1 MGPAPIFCPDLEPTG
16 PRTRSHAPLRV
27 PTSEYALEAVSK
39 RCAICAAFFVAAF
52 GLLAAEGLAQEAERP
67 TVGVALSG
75 GGAKGLAH
83 IGVLRVLDAIGL
95 QVDIVTGTSMGNIVG
110 ALYAIGYSPDEIEQ
124 LSLTVDWSHVFSDD
138 VPLRALGIEQKT
150 WARTYIGHIPLRNG
164 RPELPSGILAGQNV
178 TQLLAKLTIPAQDID
193 DFESFPRPFACV
205 TTDIVTGDA
214 VRITSGNLADAVQA
228 SGGLPTVFMPLTID
242 GRMLVDGGIVRN
254 LPVEDALAIGA
265 DIVIAVDVGQPLRT
279 EEELRTFVDVMDQ
292 VIAFQGARSTQEQRE
307 MANILI
313 APDIEGLSTL
323 GFDDISEIIRRG
335 EEAARAQ
342 LPALVALVDS
352 LNSLGPPRPIPTLPR
367 PDSFYISEVRVDG
380 ADRIATETVLDAS
393 GIRAPTWLTV
403 DDLDRAVDRIYG
415 REAFRRVGYA
425 IIAEDERT
433 ILNFRVVEDVENQVR
448 FGVRFDTQTGV
459 AVLLGTLFR
468 NVGIDGSLLT
478 ADFRVGREVQLD
490 AQYWF
495 SSGMRSG
502 FAPRV
507 RALGSL
513 DEIDFYVGTDR
524 VAKLDVKSF
533 SGSVDAGTFF
543 SRVVAAIGGL
553 RAEYV
558 DVSPDIAPIGSP
570 SQGGW
575 LGLGYGTVTVDTYDR
590 VQFPGSGLR
599 STLVGEIGDQSVT
612 DGGGIRR
619 AYLNLQGALPVS
631 RRLSLLTQLFVGS
644 AGGDSIPLSY
654 EFFLGGLEAPAA
666 SQYPDLSRVSFVGM
680 RYQELRGRAAQF
692 LMLGAQFE
700 VNESAYVMLRANA
713 GNAFDTW
720 EVDLSSERFES
731 GIGVT
736 VGAATLAGP
745 VSLSIATGSRHDFL
759 ATLNLGF
766 YF

>member
-1 MGPAPIFCPDLEPTG
+1 MRRRGA
-16 PRTRSHAPLRV
+16 A
-27 PTSEYALEAVSK
+27 
-39 RCAICAAFFVAAF
+39 CAALFVALL
-52 GLLAAEGLAQEAERP
+52 GLPAGDGLAQTAARP

-83 IGVLRVLDAIGL
+83 IGVLRMLDSIGL
-95 QVDIVTGTSMGNIVG
+95 QVDIVAGTSMGNIVG
-110 ALYAIGYSPDEIEQ
+110 ALYAIGYSPDELER
-124 LSLTVDWSHVFSDD
+124 LSTTLDWSNVFTDD
-138 VPLRALGIEQKT
+138 VPLRALGIEQKKWT
-150 WARTYIGHIPLRNG
+150 RTYIGSIPLRNG

-178 TQLLAKLTIPAQDID
+178 TQLLASLTIPAQDIE
-193 DFESFPRPFACV
+193 DFELFPRPFANV
-205 TTDIVTGDA
+205 SADIVTGDA

-242 GRMLVDGGIVRN
+242 GRMLVDGSIVRN

-279 EEELRTFVDVMDQ
+279 RDEIRSFVDVMDQ

-313 APDIEGLSTL
+313 VPDIEGLSTL
-323 GFDDISEIIRRG
+323 GFDDIPEIIRRG

-342 LPALVALVDS
+342 LPELVALADS
-352 LNSLGPPRPIPTLPR
+352 LSDLGPPRPIPTLPR
-367 PDSFYISEVRVDG
+367 PDSFYIAAVGVDG
-380 ADRIATETVLDAS
+380 ADRISPQTVIDAS
-393 GIRAPTWLTV
+393 GIRAPAWLTV
-403 DDLDRAVDRIYG
+403 DDLDRAVDRVYG
-415 REAFRRVGYA
+415 REAFRRVGYTLTTGDA
-425 IIAEDERT
+425 GMT
-433 ILNFRVVEDVENQVR
+433 LTFRVVEDVENQVR
-448 FGVRFDTQTGV
+448 FGLRFDTQTGA

-478 ADFRVGREVQLD
+478 ADFRVGREVRLD

-495 SSGMRSG
+495 SSGMQSG

-507 RALGSL
+507 WTVGSL
-513 DEIDFYVGTDR
+513 DEIDFYVGNER

-570 SQGGW
+570 TQSGW
-575 LGLGYGTVTVDTYDR
+575 LGLGYGTVTADTYNR

-599 STLVGEIGDQSVT
+599 GTLAGELGEQSVT

-619 AYLNLQGALPVS
+619 AYLNLQGALPVTP
-631 RRLSLLTQLFVGS
+631 RLSLLTQLFLGS

-654 EFFLGGLEAPAA
+654 QFFLGGLEAPAA
-666 SQYPDLSRVSFVGM
+666 GQYPDLSRVSFVGV

-692 LMLGAQFE
+692 LMLGVQLE
-700 VNESAYVMLRANA
+700 VNESAYVLLRANA
-713 GNAFDTW
+713 GNAFDAW
-720 EVDLSSERFES
+720 EVDLASDRFES
-731 GIGVT
+731 GIGMT

-745 VSLSIATGSRHDFL
+745 VSLTVATGSRHDFL